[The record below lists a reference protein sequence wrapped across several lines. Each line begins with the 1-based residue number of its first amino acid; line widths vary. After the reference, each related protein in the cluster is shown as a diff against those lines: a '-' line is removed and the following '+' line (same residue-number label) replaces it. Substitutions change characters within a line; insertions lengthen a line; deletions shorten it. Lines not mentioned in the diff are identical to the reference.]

1 MFTGFPGFIRFRGYS
16 QRVTSGGWW
25 LVMGPGLLLT
35 FIALAILIWP
45 ELLAYLVAMA
55 MLLAGLSLTIW
66 GWTLRQAEQRR
77 RRDGNVRYDIFS

>member
-1 MFTGFPGFIRFRGYS
+1 MFTGFPGFIRFRSYG

-35 FIALAILIWP
+35 LIALAILIWP

-55 MLLAGLSLTIW
+55 MLIAGLSLTIW
-66 GWTLRQAEQRR
+66 GWTLRQVEQRR
-77 RRDGNVRYDIFS
+77 RRDVNVRYDIFS